1 MRRYEDDLDEYE
13 EYEEEGDERED
24 GYEYE
29 EDGAG
34 YEEAEE
40 GEEEEEKEERKPT
53 QEELEYLELRQRL
66 KDSIR
71 KKMKKESSSARMN
84 LQEKKR
90 KLPYDNYGSFF
101 GPSQPVIAQRVI
113 QESKSFLENQH
124 LESRI
129 LNSNRSFLC
138 FLMELS
144 LRAQFVDCMLWSGAF
159 NGQMHHPR
167 SGSGS
172 LNGQTNHA
180 RTGSMNGQVHSR
192 SSSVNGPVHSKPL
205 ILNSASS
212 SKSSL
217 KPTDS
222 RKHVGSNNGIGPG
235 RPVAKTLPPKTP
247 VVSLER
253 KASVSG
259 AKDPLPNG
267 QKLPSSKMHSSD
279 PRKHME
285 QRKGANEP
293 NKPKIISKQSAA
305 PSKPQMNKPLRQIS
319 SHNDH
324 QPKKKPVKRSEDEIA
339 LDMIRKMFNSKIAKK
354 EDEEQL
360 RLIEEEERQE
370 RMRKLAK
377 KRKLSHH

>member
-1 MRRYEDDLDEYE
+1 MPLKSRQSLGSSGRSAHV
-13 EYEEEGDERED
+13 GH
-24 GYEYE
+24 
-29 EDGAG
+29 
-34 YEEAEE
+34 
-40 GEEEEEKEERKPT
+40 EEKKSAHVNS
-53 QEELEYLELRQRL
+53 QMHYKSGSSNGQMHS
-66 KDSIR
+66 KSA
-71 KKMKKESSSARMN
+71 SSS
-84 LQEKKR
+84 
-90 KLPYDNYGSFF
+90 
-101 GPSQPVIAQRVI
+101 GPMH
-113 QESKSFLENQH
+113 SKSA
-124 LESRI
+124 S
-129 LNSNRSFLC
+129 LNGQMHHSKSG
-138 FLMELS
+138 S
-144 LRAQFVDCMLWSGAF
+144 LNGQMHAKAGAF

-339 LDMIRKMFNSKIAKK
+339 LDMIRKMFNTDRFEGRDFDDADDMEANFDDIMREERRSSKIAKK

>member
-1 MRRYEDDLDEYE
+1 MPLKSRQSLGSSGRSAHV
-13 EYEEEGDERED
+13 GH
-24 GYEYE
+24 
-29 EDGAG
+29 
-34 YEEAEE
+34 
-40 GEEEEEKEERKPT
+40 EEKKSAHVNS
-53 QEELEYLELRQRL
+53 QMHYKSGSSNGQMHS
-66 KDSIR
+66 KSA
-71 KKMKKESSSARMN
+71 SSSGQMH
-84 LQEKKR
+84 
-90 KLPYDNYGSFF
+90 
-101 GPSQPVIAQRVI
+101 
-113 QESKSFLENQH
+113 SKSA
-124 LESRI
+124 S
-129 LNSNRSFLC
+129 LNGQMHHSKSG
-138 FLMELS
+138 S
-144 LRAQFVDCMLWSGAF
+144 LNGQMHAKAGAL

-235 RPVAKTLPPKTP
+235 QPVAKTLPPKTP
-247 VVSLER
+247 VASLER

-305 PSKPQMNKPLRQIS
+305 PSKPQVYPNICIYFKCGICLALCEDYLTFACFLEILQMNKPLRQIA

-339 LDMIRKMFNSKIAKK
+339 LDMIRKMFK
-354 EDEEQL
+354 
-360 RLIEEEERQE
+360 
-370 RMRKLAK
+370 
-377 KRKLSHH
+377 